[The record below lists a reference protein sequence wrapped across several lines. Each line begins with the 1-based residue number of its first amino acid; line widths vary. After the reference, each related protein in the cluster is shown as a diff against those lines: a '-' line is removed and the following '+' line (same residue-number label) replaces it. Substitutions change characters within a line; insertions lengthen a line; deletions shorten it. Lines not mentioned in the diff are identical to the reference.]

1 MVEGDET
8 GAIGNECTAIHQRF
22 DFFTRYQD
30 ARLLPNFRLG
40 LRKAAYSCK
49 AANRYC

>member
-8 GAIGNECTAIHQRF
+8 GAIGNGCTAIHRKF

-30 ARLLPNFRLG
+30 ARFLPNLRLDP
-40 LRKAAYSCK
+40 RKAVYSCK
-49 AANRYC
+49 AANRHR